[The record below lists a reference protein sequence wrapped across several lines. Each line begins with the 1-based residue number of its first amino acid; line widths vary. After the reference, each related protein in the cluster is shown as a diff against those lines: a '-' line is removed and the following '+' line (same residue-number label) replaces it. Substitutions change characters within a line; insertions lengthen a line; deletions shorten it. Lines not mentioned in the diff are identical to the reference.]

1 MSVKP
6 NFKKGKIKNGKRRRE
21 KEDRRQETGGGRTET
36 GKTGGG
42 RIKNG
47 DRRPETGEQTM
58 GEKVGRFEDLEVW
71 KEGMRLATEIYQAL
85 NTCRDYGLRDQ
96 MQRAAVS
103 IPSNIAEGYER
114 NTNKDFIHFLYIA
127 KGSCSELRTQIYLAV
142 ETGVFDKTTGN
153 ELLESTKK
161 ISAMLYNFIKV
172 RKERF

>member
-1 MSVKP
+1 
-6 NFKKGKIKNGKRRRE
+6 
-21 KEDRRQETGGGRTET
+21 
-36 GKTGGG
+36 
-42 RIKNG
+42 
-47 DRRPETGEQTM
+47 M
-58 GEKVGRFEDLEVW
+58 GEKVGRIEDLEVW

-114 NTNKDFIHFLYIA
+114 NTNKDFLHFLYIT

-142 ETGVFDKTTGN
+142 ETGVFDKTIGD
-153 ELLESTKK
+153 ELLESTRK

>member
-1 MSVKP
+1 
-6 NFKKGKIKNGKRRRE
+6 
-21 KEDRRQETGGGRTET
+21 
-36 GKTGGG
+36 
-42 RIKNG
+42 
-47 DRRPETGEQTM
+47 M
-58 GEKVGRFEDLEVW
+58 GEKVGKFEDLEVW
-71 KEGMRLATEIYQAL
+71 KEGMRLATKIYRAL

-127 KGSCSELRTQIYLAV
+127 KSSCSEVRTQIYLALDI
-142 ETGVFDKTTGN
+142 GVFDKTTGN

-161 ISAMLYNFIKV
+161 ISAMLYNYIRV